1 MIKQIKSMP
10 WGVWVAAVFLLAVY
24 GGMCFIVPMI
34 GLGLFV
40 GIGTILAIMRVAHY
54 LQFGN

>member
-1 MIKQIKSMP
+1 MIERIKSMP
-10 WGVWVAAVFLLAVY
+10 WGVMVAAVFLLVVY

-54 LQFGN
+54 LQWGE

>member
-1 MIKQIKSMP
+1 MIEKIKSMP
-10 WGVWVAAVFLLAVY
+10 WGVMVSAVFLLVIY
-24 GGMCFIVPMI
+24 GGMCVIVPMI

>member
-1 MIKQIKSMP
+1 MIKEIKSMP
-10 WGVWVAAVFLLAVY
+10 WGVMVAAVFLLVVY
-24 GGMCFIVPMI
+24 GGMCFMAPMI

-54 LQFGN
+54 LRWGD